1 MAKDRET
8 ALGFVGL
15 GEMGGRMV
23 KRLLDAG
30 YPVVGYNRTRAKA
43 RWLIDRGMRFAE
55 SPRAAAQAADVLF
68 SMVSDT
74 RALEAVAQG
83 PDGILAGLRAGA
95 TWVEMST
102 VSPAAA
108 RTLAPEVEKRKATI
122 IDAPVSGSQIT
133 LDAGQLAFIVGGDPA
148 ALERVRPYLLAIGP
162 TITHVGPLG
171 AAVTMKIAIN
181 LGLAVQML
189 AFSEAVLLAEK
200 AGITRDRA
208 VEALLKSVI
217 ASPMVKYRGPQVL
230 DMPKEPL
237 FNVSMIQKDLQLAL
251 DLARSV
257 GVPLPTT
264 AATQEMMTAAR
275 GMGLG
280 EYDFAIVFDVLA
292 AMSGLP
298 PSKKAAGGPG
308 GDLRPQ
314 VSASA
319 RKANSRVE
327 SQGRPK
333 ASW

>member
-1 MAKDRET
+1 MPD
-8 ALGFVGL
+8 LGFIGL
-15 GEMGGRMV
+15 GVMGGQMV
-23 KRLLDAG
+23 KRLLDHGHA
-30 YPVVGYNRTRAKA
+30 VTGYNRTRAKA
-43 RWLIDRGMRFAE
+43 QWLIDRGMRFAD
-55 SPRAAAQAADVLF
+55 SPRAAAQGAEVVF

-74 RALEAVAQG
+74 AALDAVAHG
-83 PDGILAGLRAGA
+83 PDGIVAGLRAGA

-102 VSPAAA
+102 VSPSAA
-108 RTLAPEVEKRKATI
+108 RTLAPAVEKRNATI

-133 LDAGQLAFIVGGDPA
+133 LDAGQLAFIVGGDLA

-162 TITHVGPLG
+162 IITHVGPLG

-200 AGITRDRA
+200 AGLDRGRA

-237 FNVSMIQKDLQLAL
+237 FNVAMIQKDLQLAL

-264 AATQEMMTAAR
+264 AVTQEMMTAAR

-292 AMSGLP
+292 AISGLP
-298 PSKKAAGGPG
+298 PSKKSTGG
-308 GDLRPQ
+308 
-314 VSASA
+314 
-319 RKANSRVE
+319 SR
-327 SQGRPK
+327 
-333 ASW
+333 